1 MAKFQV
7 SENAKRKFYIDQLL
21 EKGWTHTKDGVPV
34 HDLPYEELR
43 AEAVLMSFRE
53 IDTECEANQFF

>member
-1 MAKFQV
+1 MRV
-7 SENAKRKFYIDQLL
+7 SEKARRQYLIDQLL

-34 HDLPYEELR
+34 EDLPYEELR

-53 IDTECEANQFF
+53 IDVECEANAFF